1 MSGDDVYVVGV
12 GATPVGRLYD
22 RTFESLVG
30 EAVMDVLADA
40 GMTNGEEIGSAWFSN
55 VLMDFFGQP
64 AGKGAA
70 CLTPLMNDG
79 VLPAVPIGNVEG
91 GCASGSLALI
101 SAVRDIQAGVTD
113 CALAVGV
120 EKMNAPDG
128 RNFLGHM
135 VNALDQLN
143 PAAWAALYEE
153 TAADVGAA
161 WDRGADRSM
170 LMDLYALWAKT
181 HMARYG
187 TTVEQIAASAAKNH
201 TAAVGNPRA
210 QYRFAM
216 TVDEVLSDRVVSDP
230 LTRAMCA
237 PTGDGAAAAIVC
249 SSSHLKTL
257 PGEVRDRA
265 LRVLG
270 TGLAGGTYRA
280 DWETERAPVGAARQ
294 AYKQAGLA
302 PDALDVIEL
311 HDASSFAEIHLVED
325 LGLAPRG
332 EGGPFT
338 ASGAT
343 TLEGTIP
350 VNPSGGLVSRGHPLG
365 ATGLL
370 MIRELALQLRG
381 EAGEIQVPKAK
392 IGLAENGGGVVGN
405 DVALCAV
412 IILGARR
419 TVRTSP
425 WQAGHSAVVAC
436 CRRSFGAEQL
446 WDTPSSGSAVLGSA
460 IRMPAAPELHAAV
473 VP

>member
-1 MSGDDVYVVGV
+1 MAQTAGGIGNGDVYLLGV
-12 GATPVGRLYD
+12 GATAVGRFFD
-22 RTFESLVG
+22 RSFEELVR
-30 EAVMDVLADA
+30 EAVLDALADA
-40 GMTNGEEIGSAWFSN
+40 GMSDGEEIGSVWFSN
-55 VLMDFFGQP
+55 VLMDYFGQP

-70 CLTPLMNDG
+70 CLTPLINDG

-101 SAVRDIQAGVTD
+101 NAVRDVKAGVTG

-120 EKMNAPDG
+120 EKMNDPDG
-128 RNFLGHM
+128 GDFVGHISK
-135 VNALDQLN
+135 AIDQLN
-143 PAAWAALYEE
+143 PPAWTALYEE
-153 TAADVGAA
+153 TASSVGAS
-161 WDRGADRSM
+161 WECGPGRSM

-187 TTVEQIAASAAKNH
+187 TTVEQIAAAAAKNH

-210 QYRFAM
+210 QYRFSM
-216 TVDEVLSDRVVSDP
+216 TVDDVINDRVVSDP

-249 SSSHLKTL
+249 SASYVDRL
-257 PGEVRDRA
+257 PGDARGRA
-265 LRVLG
+265 LRVRG

-280 DWETERAPVGAARQ
+280 DWETERAPVRAAQQ
-294 AYKQAGLA
+294 AYNQAGLG

-338 ASGAT
+338 VSGAT
-343 TLEGTIP
+343 APDGAIP

-370 MIRELALQLRG
+370 MIREIALQLRG
-381 EAGEIQVPKAK
+381 EAGDIQVPNAK
-392 IGLAENGGGVVGN
+392 VGLAENGGGVIGN

-412 IILGARR
+412 TILEKASGA
-419 TVRTSP
+419 
-425 WQAGHSAVVAC
+425 
-436 CRRSFGAEQL
+436 
-446 WDTPSSGSAVLGSA
+446 
-460 IRMPAAPELHAAV
+460 
-473 VP
+473 